1 MQGFPAV
8 QVTIRDYSIWRAG
21 TLLLAACVVAALC
34 GWAWQWFRVDSRMTW
49 LSLAVMTL
57 AVGLAASL
65 WRAVPVGL
73 KFDGSSW
80 LLWNPDREGGEPI
93 VGEVEVCLD
102 LGAWMLLRF
111 IPAAKRAGVRSR
123 WLPVQRSEVD
133 TRWHA
138 LRCAVYSSR
147 PARRVDAATD
157 A

>member
-8 QVTIRDYSIWRAG
+8 QITIRDYSIWRGG
-21 TLLLAACVVAALC
+21 TLLLTACVVAALG
-34 GWAWQWFRVDSRMTW
+34 GWAWQWFVVDSRMTW
-49 LSLAVMTL
+49 LALAVMTL
-57 AVGLAASL
+57 GVGLATSL
-65 WRAVPVGL
+65 WRVVPASL

-93 VGEVEVCLD
+93 AGEVEVCLD
-102 LGAWMLLRF
+102 LGGWMLLRF
-111 IPAAKRAGVRSR
+111 IPAAKRTGVRSV
-123 WLPVQRSEVD
+123 WLPVQRSEVN

-138 LRCAVYSSR
+138 LRCAIYSSR